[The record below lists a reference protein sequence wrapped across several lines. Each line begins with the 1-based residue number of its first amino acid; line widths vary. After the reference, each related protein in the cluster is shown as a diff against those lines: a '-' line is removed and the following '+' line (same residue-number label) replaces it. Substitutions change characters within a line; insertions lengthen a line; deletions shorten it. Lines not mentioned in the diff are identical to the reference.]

1 VTFFHLERN
10 WFCQEFSILHASTHV
25 FSLISWYSR
34 IYSVISQLP
43 SSSGAF
49 QNKVIES
56 SVISTGSGDP
66 GLDGCS
72 EIESKAHEI

>member
-1 VTFFHLERN
+1 MM
-10 WFCQEFSILHASTHV
+10 
-25 FSLISWYSR
+25 SL
-34 IYSVISQLP
+34 LP

-66 GLDGCS
+66 GFDGCS
-72 EIESKAHEI
+72 SNERLN